1 MINLLKKIQSLF
13 ITPKNSVDID
23 SNSISTSESI
33 ESNIELIGRERLT
46 QAIQLEEEDDNK
58 ELHKAITYTFLSTIF
73 IIFGMW
79 LTPIRKVVRA
89 NGQIKPFGS
98 VNVIQHKE
106 GGIVEAVHVKNG
118 DLVKKDDIIVTLSS
132 KDATVDI
139 AAVSAQLDS
148 LILKQ
153 SQLNALIDGK
163 NLRIQDSQES
173 FKNQKLIRSQ
183 QEVLESK
190 RINIRNAINELNV
203 IVQEKEAKVS
213 GLRRKIDFEE
223 DEVRTW
229 KALVE
234 NGAASRIKLNDV
246 LKNLTMTKSDYEEAN
261 AQLNQERIRLSK
273 LEETLNLEAKTELAE
288 AISEEAVVTENIR
301 KLALRLDRTKIRA
314 PETGLI
320 TDLKYQSTGSVIIPG
335 SNVATIVPSGR
346 KNIAEIKVLSKDI
359 GFVKSSQNVDVKVL
373 PYDPSIYGSLNGK
386 ILNISGSSTQDP
398 ADGQFY
404 YLTTVALDSQEISK
418 GAKEYPLQPGMPV
431 QTDVLGD
438 RINLLWYL
446 ASPVVRVFQ

>member
-1 MINLLKKIQSLF
+1 M
-13 ITPKNSVDID
+13 
-23 SNSISTSESI
+23 
-33 ESNIELIGRERLT
+33 
-46 QAIQLEEEDDNK
+46 
-58 ELHKAITYTFLSTIF
+58 
-73 IIFGMW
+73 
-79 LTPIRKVVRA
+79 
-89 NGQIKPFGS
+89 
-98 VNVIQHKE
+98 
-106 GGIVEAVHVKNG
+106 
-118 DLVKKDDIIVTLSS
+118 
-132 KDATVDI
+132 
-139 AAVSAQLDS
+139 
-148 LILKQ
+148 ILKQ

-335 SNVATIVPSGR
+335 SDVATIVPSGR

-418 GAKEYPLQPGMPV
+418 GANEYPLQPGMPV